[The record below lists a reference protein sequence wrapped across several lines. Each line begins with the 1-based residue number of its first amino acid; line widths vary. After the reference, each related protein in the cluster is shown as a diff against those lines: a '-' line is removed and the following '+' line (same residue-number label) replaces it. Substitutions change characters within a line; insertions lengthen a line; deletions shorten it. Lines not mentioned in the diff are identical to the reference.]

1 MPRSVVVTRYVTPLR
16 EGSSLPALVEA
27 DDGREYVVKFRGA
40 GHGVKALTAE
50 LLGGMVAEL
59 LGLRVPEL
67 VYAHLPKEIARGEPH
82 QEIRDLLG
90 WSVGQ
95 NIGLA
100 FIAGALAPDPTRP
113 PPEGPAWAADL
124 VWFDAFFTN
133 PDRTVRNPN
142 LLVEHG
148 RTWLIDHGSVLYIH
162 HSWHEPD
169 AHARR
174 PFERIADHL
183 YLPFAASLTD
193 ADARL
198 APRLD
203 DRAIDRLVAEIPDD
217 WLGDDRFSG
226 ADAERDAYRSY
237 LRRRLEDSRSWVA
250 FAESVREEAQRDA
263 VA

>member
-1 MPRSVVVTRYVTPLR
+1 
-16 EGSSLPALVEA
+16 
-27 DDGREYVVKFRGA
+27 
-40 GHGVKALTAE
+40 
-50 LLGGMVAEL
+50 
-59 LGLRVPEL
+59 
-67 VYAHLPKEIARGEPH
+67 
-82 QEIRDLLG
+82 
-90 WSVGQ
+90 
-95 NIGLA
+95 
-100 FIAGALAPDPTRP
+100 
-113 PPEGPAWAADL
+113 
-124 VWFDAFFTN
+124 
-133 PDRTVRNPN
+133 
-142 LLVEHG
+142 
-148 RTWLIDHGSVLYIH
+148 VLYIH

-169 AHARR
+169 AHAQR

-193 ADARL
+193 AGARL

-226 ADAERDAYRSY
+226 AEAERDAYRSY